1 MKILNI
7 MLTNALGG
15 IEQSF
20 LDYSQALII
29 NQYQVIS
36 IVQPSSPIIKRIV
49 KKGFDYHCLRV
60 RSYYDYIAS
69 FKLKYFIKKNNV
81 NLVIA
86 HGGKA
91 ARIVQLLNLAV
102 PVISVSH
109 NSNFKKILNCSAVIA
124 ITDKM
129 RKDIIKSGYPEESCY
144 RLYNTVS
151 QKIKPKKSFS
161 YHKTPVIGFL
171 GRLDKEKGIDDLFRA
186 VYLVVN
192 KGLSLKVIVGGE
204 GPEKENLIKLSEMLG
219 LEKIVKFVSWV
230 EDKKAFY
237 NSIDVLVLPS
247 LNESFGI
254 VILEAFANNKVVIST
269 KTDGPSEIIINGKNG
284 LLVEISNPVDLAD
297 KIFFILK
304 SQKIANKLV
313 KSGNDRVKDFS
324 MLNFSKQLDFIIK
337 DIVIN

>member
-1 MKILNI
+1 

-36 IVQPSSPIIKRIV
+36 IVQPLSPVIKHIV

-60 RSYYDYIAS
+60 RSYYDYIAA
-69 FKLKYFIKKNNV
+69 FKIKYFIKKNNV
-81 NLVIA
+81 DLVIA

-151 QKIKPKKSFS
+151 QKIKPTKSFS

-171 GRLDKEKGIDDLFRA
+171 GRLDKEKRIDDLFRA
-186 VYLVVN
+186 VYLVAN

-204 GPEKENLIKLSEMLG
+204 GLEKENLIKLSEMLG

-304 SQKIANKLV
+304 SQKIANKLI

>member
-36 IVQPSSPIIKRIV
+36 IVQPLSPVIKHIV

-60 RSYYDYIAS
+60 RSYYDYIAA
-69 FKLKYFIKKNNV
+69 FKIKYFIKKNNV
-81 NLVIA
+81 DLVIA

-151 QKIKPKKSFS
+151 QKIKPTKSFS

-171 GRLDKEKGIDDLFRA
+171 GRLDKEKRIDDLFRA
-186 VYLVVN
+186 VYLVAN

-204 GPEKENLIKLSEMLG
+204 GLEKENLIKLSEMLG

-304 SQKIANKLV
+304 SQKIANKLI